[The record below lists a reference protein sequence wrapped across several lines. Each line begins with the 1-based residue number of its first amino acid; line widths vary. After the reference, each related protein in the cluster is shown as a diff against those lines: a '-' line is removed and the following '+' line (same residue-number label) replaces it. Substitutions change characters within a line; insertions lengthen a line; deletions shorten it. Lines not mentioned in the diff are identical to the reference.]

1 MARKSTA
8 DLRTAAMRNTS
19 TAAAG
24 VQASHLQT
32 EQIRAAARDRYAFL
46 PIETI
51 NPDPDQPR
59 RVFDRD
65 KLNELKRAILA
76 LGGLENPLQIYHR
89 EGDGWT
95 LKHGERRHRALS
107 ELVREGHDQFRT
119 APVLIDKAPE
129 SGAEGRRRFR
139 IAQVVENNARENLL
153 PLETAEQYYLI
164 ATTDLDAPM
173 PATQL
178 AALTGTDDRMAQR
191 YLFVVGGL
199 TEEERGL
206 LHERYPDAPLKPLYA
221 LVQWLQSYEGKLDP
235 SSRMAVVERFA
246 EARPT
251 QNMIRVALRDLAPKR
266 TPGPRPRK
274 RFSAGTI
281 KTGAYQVKL
290 TLPADLLRDPTAVR
304 KAKED
309 LQKVQ
314 QYLDGIERELVRV
327 SGEDSGDGRS
337 K

>member
-8 DLRTAAMRNTS
+8 DLRAAAMKNTS

-24 VQASHLQT
+24 VQASHDQT

-46 PIETI
+46 SIETI
-51 NPDPDQPR
+51 HPDPDQPR
-59 RVFDRD
+59 RLFQPD
-65 KLNELKRAILA
+65 KLDELKRAILA

-89 EGDGWT
+89 EGTGWT

-119 APVLIDKAPE
+119 APVLIDRAPE
-129 SGAEGRRRFR
+129 ASAEGRRRFR

-164 ATTDLDAPM
+164 ASTDLDGPM

-178 AALTGTDDRMAQR
+178 AALTGTDERMAQR

-199 TEEERGL
+199 TTGEREM
-206 LHERYPDAPLKPLYA
+206 LHARYPDAPLKPLYA
-221 LVQWLQSYEGKLDP
+221 LVQWLQAYDGALAP
-235 SSRMAVVERFA
+235 ASRLAAVERFA
-246 EARPT
+246 EVRPT
-251 QNMIRVALRDLAPKR
+251 QTMLRVALRDLAPRK

-274 RFSAGTI
+274 RFSAGTTR
-281 KTGAYQVKL
+281 TGAYQVKL
-290 TLPADLLRDPTAVR
+290 TLPADLLRDPAAVR

-309 LQKVQ
+309 LQRAHQ
-314 QYLDGIERELVRV
+314 QLDEIERDLRT
-327 SGEDSGDGRS
+327 GTGA
-337 K
+337 KQ